1 MAKENELRLTTD
13 LNAQINEY
21 IARVESLKLQHAN
34 EKDQAEKNA
43 QEQIEQIKKDL
54 EVASDATQS
63 QETMYKQLKIE
74 SIEKQN

>member
-13 LNAQINEY
+13 FNAQINEY

>member
-13 LNAQINEY
+13 FNAQINEY

-54 EVASDATQS
+54 EVASDAT
-63 QETMYKQLKIE
+63 
-74 SIEKQN
+74 